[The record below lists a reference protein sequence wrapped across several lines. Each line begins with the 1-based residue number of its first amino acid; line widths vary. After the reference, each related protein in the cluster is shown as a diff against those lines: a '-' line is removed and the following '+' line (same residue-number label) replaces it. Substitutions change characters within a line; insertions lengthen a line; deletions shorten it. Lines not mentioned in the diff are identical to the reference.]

1 MTNIYLV
8 RHAEAEGNLFR
19 RAQGQFDGMIT
30 SLGYRQVE
38 CLRQRFLSIEVEA
51 VYVSDLRR
59 TRITSSAIWQPKGLR
74 PIFSPALQP
83 GNSQN
88 SKLRQSQR

>member
-1 MTNIYLV
+1 MTKIYLV

-30 SLGYRQVE
+30 ALGYRQIE
-38 CLRQRFLSIEVEA
+38 QLRRRFLSIPIEA

-59 TRITSSAIWQPKGLR
+59 TQITSSAI
-74 PIFSPALQP
+74 
-83 GNSQN
+83 
-88 SKLRQSQR
+88 